1 MGLLDNIFET
11 GGGAPVPLSRAD
23 AFAGILLAA
32 SAADGH
38 IAETEM
44 KSLRTITLRM
54 RLFEGFST
62 TRLDAV
68 LTRLQRDL
76 RSEGVT
82 SFLKRCAETLPVE
95 LHITVFA
102 NACDIVLADGIV
114 EEAEKQFLENLIE
127 ILQIEPDAALN
138 VVEVMIWKNRG

>member
-11 GGGAPVPLSRAD
+11 GGGAPIPLSRTD

-44 KSLRTITLRM
+44 KGLRTITLRM

-62 TRLDAV
+62 TRLEAV

-76 RSEGVT
+76 RSEGVN
-82 SFLKRCAETLPVE
+82 SFLKRCAEILPNE
-95 LHITVFA
+95 LHVTVFA
-102 NACDIVLADGIV
+102 NACDIVLADGVV
-114 EEAEKQFLENLIE
+114 EAAEKEFLELLIE

>member
-11 GGGAPVPLSRAD
+11 GRGAPTPFSKTD

-32 SAADGH
+32 SASDGH
-38 IAETEM
+38 IAEAEL

-62 TRLDAV
+62 LRLDAV
-68 LTRLQRDL
+68 LTRLQREL
-76 RSEGVT
+76 RSEGGL
-82 SFLKRCAETLPVE
+82 SFLKRCAAVLPSE
-95 LHITVFA
+95 LHVTVFA

-114 EEAEKQFLENLIE
+114 EPAEKEFLETLIE
-127 ILQIEPDAALN
+127 ILQIDPDAALN
-138 VVEVMIWKNRG
+138 IVEVMIWKNRG